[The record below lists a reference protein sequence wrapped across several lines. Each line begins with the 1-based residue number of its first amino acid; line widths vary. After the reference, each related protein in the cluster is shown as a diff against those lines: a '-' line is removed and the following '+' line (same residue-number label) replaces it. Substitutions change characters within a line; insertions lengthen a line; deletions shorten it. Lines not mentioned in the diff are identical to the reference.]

1 MKKSKLLSK
10 AISLMLAGAILFAS
24 CSSSTLIQ
32 SSPSGAK
39 VYLNGE
45 YAGVTPYT
53 HTDTKIVGSSTQ
65 VRLEKEGYETLNTA
79 FSRNE
84 DADVGAII
92 GGIFFLFPFLW
103 TMKYK
108 PVRTYELVP
117 SGNASLTGSD
127 NITTAQKGLVKDA
140 NGNEYISGVL
150 KD

>member
-1 MKKSKLLSK
+1 MKKTKLLSK

-39 VYLNGE
+39 VYLHGE

-53 HTDTKIVGSSTQ
+53 HTDTKIVGSRTQ

>member
-1 MKKSKLLSK
+1 MKKTKLLSK
-10 AISLMLAGAILFAS
+10 AISLMLAGAISFAS
-24 CSSSTLIQ
+24 CSSTTLIQ

>member
-1 MKKSKLLSK
+1 MKKTKLLSK

-108 PVRTYELVP
+108 PVRTCELVP

>member
-1 MKKSKLLSK
+1 MKKTKLLPK
-10 AISLMLAGAILFAS
+10 AISLVLAGAILFAS

-32 SSPSGAK
+32 SNPSGAK

>member
-1 MKKSKLLSK
+1 MKKTKLLSK

>member
-1 MKKSKLLSK
+1 MKKTKLLSK

-65 VRLEKEGYETLNTA
+65 VRLEKEGYLEKYFQESNEGP
-79 FSRNE
+79 SR
-84 DADVGAII
+84 
-92 GGIFFLFPFLW
+92 
-103 TMKYK
+103 KY
-108 PVRTYELVP
+108 Y
-117 SGNASLTGSD
+117 GLTRKGK
-127 NITTAQKGLVKDA
+127 QKSK
-140 NGNEYISGVL
+140 
-150 KD
+150 

>member
-1 MKKSKLLSK
+1 MEKTKLLSK
-10 AISLMLAGAILFAS
+10 TISLVLAGAILFAS
-24 CSSSTLIQ
+24 CSSTTLIQ

-45 YAGVTPYT
+45 YAGVTPYS

-65 VRLEKEGYETLNTA
+65 VRLEKEGYETLNSA

-117 SGNASLTGSD
+117 SGTASLPGDD

>member
-1 MKKSKLLSK
+1 MKKTKLLSK
-10 AISLMLAGAILFAS
+10 AISLVLAGAILFAS
-24 CSSSTLIQ
+24 CSSTTLIQ

-53 HTDTKIVGSSTQ
+53 HTDTKIVGSNTQ
-65 VRLEKEGYETLNTA
+65 VRLEKEGYETLNAA

-92 GGIFFLFPFLW
+92 GGVFFLFPFLW

-108 PVRTYELVP
+108 PVHTYELVP
-117 SGNASLTGSD
+117 SGNASLTGDD
-127 NITTAQKGLVKDA
+127 NVTTAQKGLVKDA